1 MVGVAQELSGAEAP
15 AVASPPPLAGEIR
28 AGRSAGARAKR
39 TLDVALSAL
48 LLIAFLPLMALIGL
62 AVAVSSAGPV
72 IYRQARD
79 GMGQRSFN
87 MLKFRTMYHNSTVDV
102 AALLL
107 ADGSEMSICS
117 KPRHDPRITPV
128 GRFLRKTSLDE
139 LPQLINVLRG
149 DMSLVGPRP
158 NVRPENQLLRPEHRA
173 RRLSVK
179 PGMTGLW
186 QVSGR
191 SSTTADEAIRLDLRY
206 IDQWSLQLD
215 LLILLRTLPAVL
227 RTSNAR

>member
-1 MVGVAQELSGAEAP
+1 MV
-15 AVASPPPLAGEIR
+15 
-28 AGRSAGARAKR
+28 
-39 TLDVALSAL
+39 LSAL
-48 LLIAFLPLMALIGL
+48 LLIAFLPLMALIAL

-79 GMGQRSFN
+79 GMGQRSFT
-87 MLKFRTMYHNSTVDV
+87 MLKFRTMEHNSTVDV

-107 ADGSEMSICS
+107 ADGSEMSICT

-158 NVRPENQLLRPEHRA
+158 NVRPENQLLCPEHRA

-206 IDQWSLQLD
+206 VAHWSLQLD

>member
-1 MVGVAQELSGAEAP
+1 MVGVAQALSGAESS
-15 AVASPPPLAGEIR
+15 AVTSPPPLTGETR
-28 AGRSAGARAKR
+28 ADRAGARAKR
-39 TLDVALSAL
+39 TLDVVLSAL
-48 LLIAFLPLMALIGL
+48 LLVALLPLMALIGL

-79 GMGQRSFN
+79 GMGQRSFT
-87 MLKFRTMYHNSTVDV
+87 MLKFRTMHHNSAVDV

-107 ADGSEMSICS
+107 ADGSEMSICT

-158 NVRPENQLLRPEHRA
+158 NVRPENQLLHPEHRA

-191 SSTTADEAIRLDLRY
+191 SSTTVDEAIRLDLRY
-206 IDQWSLQLD
+206 VDHWSLQLD

>member
-1 MVGVAQELSGAEAP
+1 LGGVVPALSGAESLAGTTQ
-15 AVASPPPLAGEIR
+15 PPLVDAPPAR
-28 AGRSAGARAKR
+28 CALSRAKR
-39 TLDVALSAL
+39 TLDFVLAAL
-48 LLIAFLPLMALIGL
+48 LLVVFLPVMLLVAL
-62 AVAVSSAGPV
+62 AVALTSAGPV

-79 GMGQRSFN
+79 GFGERPFTMW
-87 MLKFRTMYHNSTVDV
+87 KFRTMYHDSSVEL
-102 AALLL
+102 AELLL
-107 ADGSEMSICS
+107 ADGSEMSICA

-139 LPQLINVLRG
+139 LPQLVNVLLG

-158 NVRPENQLLRPEHRA
+158 NLRPENQLLHPEYRV

-191 SSTTADEAIRLDLRY
+191 SSTTAEEAVRLDLRY
-206 IDQWSLQLD
+206 VDRWSLQLD

-227 RTSNAR
+227 RTRDAR

>member
-1 MVGVAQELSGAEAP
+1 MVGVAQALSGAEGS
-15 AVASPPPLAGEIR
+15 AVTSPPPLTGETR
-28 AGRSAGARAKR
+28 VERSAGARAKR

-48 LLIAFLPLMALIGL
+48 LLIAFLPLMALIAL

-79 GMGQRSFN
+79 GIGQRPFT

-107 ADGSEMSICS
+107 ADGSEMSICT

-206 IDQWSLQLD
+206 VDHWSVRLD

>member
-1 MVGVAQELSGAEAP
+1 MGGVAPVLSGAESLAGTTR
-15 AVASPPPLAGEIR
+15 PPLAGESR
-28 AGRSAGARAKR
+28 ARCALSRAKR
-39 TLDVALSAL
+39 TLDFVLSVL
-48 LLIAFLPLMALIGL
+48 LLIVLLPLMALVAL
-62 AVAVSSAGPV
+62 AVAVSSSGPV

-79 GMGQRSFN
+79 GIGERSFT
-87 MLKFRTMYHNSTVDV
+87 MLKFRTMYHNSSVEL
-102 AALLL
+102 AELLL
-107 ADGSEMSICS
+107 ADGREMSICA

-139 LPQLINVLRG
+139 LPQLINVLWG

-158 NVRPENQLLRPEHRA
+158 NLRPENQLLHPEHRV

-191 SSTTADEAIRLDLRY
+191 SSTTAEEAVRLDLRY
-206 IDQWSLQLD
+206 VDRWSLQLD

-227 RTSNAR
+227 RTRDAR